1 MIGCAIKRRQRGK
14 RKKKGAKVAI
24 EVQSHSAKALV
35 YTTRTERWFETY
47 HFKSPHPTDP
57 NLDLPLNTFH
67 FVKLDALPPASTGWF
82 STEKKKLLR
91 HSNRTVVG

>member
-1 MIGCAIKRRQRGK
+1 MIGCAIKRRQR
-14 RKKKGAKVAI
+14 KKKGKKGTKIAT

-35 YTTRTERWFETY
+35 YMTRTGGGSKTY

-82 STEKKKLLR
+82 SPEKKKLLR